1 MCTFTITLQEDVGL
15 LSPINTESCKKS
27 PKYYTC
33 ITALIMVII
42 VGHTID
48 DIFHNI
54 SGKKK
59 KPKLWPQAIL
69 KTFNMSL
76 GHQT

>member
-1 MCTFTITLQEDVGL
+1 
-15 LSPINTESCKKS
+15 
-27 PKYYTC
+27 
-33 ITALIMVII
+33 MVII

-54 SGKKK
+54 SGKKKKK